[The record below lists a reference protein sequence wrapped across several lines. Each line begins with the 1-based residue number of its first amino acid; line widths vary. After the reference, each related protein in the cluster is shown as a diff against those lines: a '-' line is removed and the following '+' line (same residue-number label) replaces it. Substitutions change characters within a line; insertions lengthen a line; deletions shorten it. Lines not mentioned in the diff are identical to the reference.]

1 MRRLHDRCDVG
12 RRRMSR
18 TARACREFVPPMPRL
33 PLNPIQ
39 GLFSAGMAG
48 IRRAFSTLCPP
59 SGNPMLARVSSR
71 FRPPRRAWRAFFFFL
86 KERKEQE
93 ERGRKRRRKRREL
106 CEQCPPCPPRLESQT
121 PPEPCGPRWMRLSGG
136 HMPAVCPPYA
146 RHARR
151 SCGRRRPRQPFPLA
165 PHGVFD
171 VGTHPIP
178 LHRNNLRR
186 GALQ

>member
-1 MRRLHDRCDVG
+1 
-12 RRRMSR
+12 MSR
-18 TARACREFVPPMPRL
+18 TARVRHEFVPPMPRL
-33 PLNPIQ
+33 PLNPVQ
-39 GLFSAGMAG
+39 GPSPAGMAG

-59 SGNPMLARVSSR
+59 SGNPMLARVSGR

-93 ERGRKRRRKRREL
+93 ERGRKRRRERREL
-106 CEQCPPCPPRLESQT
+106 CEKCPPCPPQLESRT
-121 PPEPCGPRWMRLSGG
+121 PPESCGPRWTWFSGG

-151 SCGRRRPRQPFPLA
+151 PCSLASSRPCGRRRPRQPFPLA

-178 LHRNNLRR
+178 LHRNNLC
-186 GALQ
+186 